1 MGKDNSSKA
10 IAIVAVLIGVIGLAI
25 GFAAFSNTLTIKS
38 SATVTADEGTFNVD
52 FSTVNGSVNAGDV
65 TAVLTPADG
74 SFTADDATI
83 DNTNAPTIS
92 GLKAKFTEPG
102 QTVTYS
108 FYAHNDGEFVAYLK
122 SIAFNTVSDGKTKVC
137 TAAADSEATADLV
150 QAACDGI
157 SISIDVGTLKNITG
171 SEADITGHSL
181 AKDTSEPI
189 VVTIAYADGAQR
201 PDGDIEVAFGD
212 IELLYSSTDGE

>member
-1 MGKDNSSKA
+1 MEKGRSSKA
-10 IAIVAVLIGVIGLAI
+10 IAIVALLVGVIGLSI

-52 FSTVNGSVNAGDV
+52 FSKVNGSVVEGTVSAS
-65 TAVLTPADG
+65 PASLG
-74 SFTADDATI
+74 DDATI
-83 DNTNAPTIS
+83 DNSGAPTIS

-157 SISIDVGTLKNITG
+157 SISIDVGTSLKGITG
-171 SEADITGHSL
+171 SQADITGHSL

-189 VVTIAYADGAQR
+189 VVTIAYDADAQR